1 MNITERIKDRPL
13 VFDGAMGTVIYSK
26 GVFVNTCFDELNLTR
41 PDLIKEIHQGYVD
54 AGADVILTNTF
65 GANSIKLKKFGLGDR
80 CKEINTAGVKLAKEV
95 VGDRDIYVLG
105 SVGSRLNQGAVLTSE
120 NRIVIEQSYREQIEA
135 LVRAGVDGII
145 FETFFDIPELL
156 LGAKIAKE
164 FDIPVIGSI
173 SSKKELETI
182 EGLDIK
188 KALKKLDESPYI
200 DILGLNCSIG
210 PHAML
215 SAVNHVINS
224 IQKPLVVQ
232 PNAGN
237 PQKIDGRTIY
247 MNTPEYFTT
256 YSKHYIELGVRGV
269 GGCCGT
275 DMSHISDMAKAVKAI
290 TSVKKHI
297 EVIRDTAEIRMDI
310 KVTPPELKSNFAKKL
325 FSNEYAT
332 TIEITPPRSTD
343 LCDVL
348 KKVDMCKEAGV
359 DAINIPDGPRAS
371 ARISPL
377 VTALMIE
384 QQTGMETILHYCCRD
399 RNLIGMQSDLLGGFA
414 GGLKNYLIVTGDP
427 PKLGNYPDATAVFDV
442 DAVGLVGVVN
452 NLNHG
457 LDIAGNE
464 VNPPTSILIGVGA
477 NPCALDPDK
486 EINHLIN
493 KIEAGAE
500 YIITQPVFDTDAL
513 FRFMNRLEQACKNQ
527 QIRIPSQ
534 LPLVAGI
541 WPLVSYRNAMF
552 LKTEVPGV
560 FVPDNVIERMEKA
573 KTKEDGIKIGL
584 EIAIEMKQKL
594 APYVQGYQVS
604 APFGKVDRAVD
615 VLNN

>member
-1 MNITERIKDRPL
+1 MNITERINEHPL

-26 GVFVNTCFDELNLTR
+26 GVFVNTCFDELNLTK
-41 PDLIKEIHQGYVD
+41 PELIKEIHQGYID
-54 AGADVILTNTF
+54 AGVDVILTNTF
-65 GANSIKLKKFGLGDR
+65 GANSIKLKKFGLGGK
-80 CKEINTAGVKLAKEV
+80 CKEINEAGVKLAKDV
-95 VGDRDIYVLG
+95 VGERNIFVLG
-105 SVGSRLNQGAVLTSE
+105 SVGSRLNQGSVLTAE
-120 NRIVIEQSYREQIEA
+120 NRERIEQSYYEQIEA
-135 LVRAGVDGII
+135 LVSAGVDGIM
-145 FETFFDIPELL
+145 FETYFNIAELL

-173 SSKKELETI
+173 SSTKELETL

-188 KALKKLDESPYI
+188 KALKKLDDSPYI

-215 SAVNHVINS
+215 SAVKRVIGA
-224 IQKPLVVQ
+224 IKKPLVVQ

-237 PQKIDGRTIY
+237 PQKLDGRTIY

-275 DMSHISDMAKAVKAI
+275 DKSHIADMAKAVKAI

-297 EVIRDTAEIRMDI
+297 EVINDNDI
-310 KVTPPELKSNFAKKL
+310 ERRAVSVTPTDKKSRFAEKL
-325 FSNEYAT
+325 FSKEHAT
-332 TIEITPPRSTD
+332 TIELTPPRSTD
-343 LCDVL
+343 LSDVL
-348 KKVDMCKEAGV
+348 KKVEMCKKAGV

-384 QQTGMETILHYCCRD
+384 KQTGMETILHYCCRD
-399 RNLIGMQSDLLGGFA
+399 RNLIGMQSDLLGGYA
-414 GGLKNYLIVTGDP
+414 GGLRNYLIVTGDP

-477 NPCALDPDK
+477 NPCALDIDK
-486 EINHLIN
+486 EIQHLNN
-493 KIEAGAE
+493 KIDAGAE
-500 YIITQPVFDTDAL
+500 FIITQPVFDTDAL
-513 FRFMNRLEQACKNQ
+513 FRFMDKLEQSKQKNELNSS
-527 QIRIPSQ
+527 IPI
-534 LPLVAGI
+534 VAGI
-541 WPLVSYRNAMF
+541 WPLVSYRNAIF

-560 FVPDNVIERMEKA
+560 SVPDSVISRMEKA
-573 KTKEDGIKIGL
+573 TTKEDGIKIGL

-594 APYVQGYQVS
+594 AQYVQGYQVS
-604 APFGKVDRAVD
+604 APFGKVERAID
-615 VLNN
+615 VLRN

>member
-1 MNITERIKDRPL
+1 MNITERINEHPL

-26 GVFVNTCFDELNLTR
+26 GVFVNTCFDELNLTK
-41 PDLIKEIHQGYVD
+41 PELIKEIHQGYID
-54 AGADVILTNTF
+54 AGVDVILTNTF
-65 GANSIKLKKFGLGDR
+65 GANSIKLKKFGLGGK
-80 CKEINTAGVKLAKEV
+80 CKEINEAGVKLAKDV
-95 VGDRDIYVLG
+95 VGERNIFVLG
-105 SVGSRLNQGAVLTSE
+105 SVGSRLNQGSVLTAE
-120 NRIVIEQSYREQIEA
+120 NRERIEQSYYEQIEA
-135 LVRAGVDGII
+135 LVSAGVDGIM
-145 FETFFDIPELL
+145 FETYFNIAELL

-173 SSKKELETI
+173 SSTKELETL

-188 KALKKLDESPYI
+188 KALKKLDDSPYI

-215 SAVNHVINS
+215 SAVKRVIGA
-224 IQKPLVVQ
+224 IKKPLVVQ

-237 PQKIDGRTIY
+237 PQKLDGRTIY

-275 DMSHISDMAKAVKAI
+275 DKSHIADMAKAVKAI

-297 EVIRDTAEIRMDI
+297 EVINDNDI
-310 KVTPPELKSNFAKKL
+310 ERRAVSVTPTDKKSRFAEKL
-325 FSNEYAT
+325 FSKEHAT
-332 TIEITPPRSTD
+332 TIELTPPRSTD
-343 LCDVL
+343 LSDVL
-348 KKVDMCKEAGV
+348 KKVEMCKKAGV

-384 QQTGMETILHYCCRD
+384 KQTGMETILHYCCRD
-399 RNLIGMQSDLLGGFA
+399 RNLIGMQSDLLGGYA
-414 GGLKNYLIVTGDP
+414 GGLRNYLIVTGDP

-477 NPCALDPDK
+477 NPCALDIDK
-486 EINHLIN
+486 EIQHLNN
-493 KIEAGAE
+493 KIDAGAE
-500 YIITQPVFDTDAL
+500 FIITQPVFDTDAL
-513 FRFMNRLEQACKNQ
+513 FRFMDKLEQSKQKNKLNLS
-527 QIRIPSQ
+527 IPI
-534 LPLVAGI
+534 VAGI
-541 WPLVSYRNAMF
+541 WPLVSYRNAIF

-560 FVPDNVIERMEKA
+560 SVPDSVISRMEKA
-573 KTKEDGIKIGL
+573 TTKEDGIKIGL

-594 APYVQGYQVS
+594 AQYVQGYQVS
-604 APFGKVDRAVD
+604 APFGKVERAID
-615 VLNN
+615 VLRN

>member
-1 MNITERIKDRPL
+1 MNITERINEHPL

-26 GVFVNTCFDELNLTR
+26 GVFVNTCFDELNLTK
-41 PDLIKEIHQGYVD
+41 PELIKEIHQGYID
-54 AGADVILTNTF
+54 AGVDVILTNTF
-65 GANSIKLKKFGLGDR
+65 GANSIKLKKFGLGGK
-80 CKEINTAGVKLAKEV
+80 CKEINEAGVKLAKDV
-95 VGDRDIYVLG
+95 VGERNIFVLG
-105 SVGSRLNQGAVLTSE
+105 SVGSRLNQGSVLTAE
-120 NRIVIEQSYREQIEA
+120 NRERIEQSYYEQIEA
-135 LVRAGVDGII
+135 LVSAGVDGIM
-145 FETFFDIPELL
+145 FETYFNIAELL

-173 SSKKELETI
+173 SSTKELETL

-188 KALKKLDESPYI
+188 KALKKLDDSPYI

-215 SAVNHVINS
+215 SAVKRVIGA
-224 IQKPLVVQ
+224 IKKPLVVQ

-237 PQKIDGRTIY
+237 PQKLDGRTIY

-275 DMSHISDMAKAVKAI
+275 DKSHIADMAKAVKAI

-297 EVIRDTAEIRMDI
+297 EVINDNDI
-310 KVTPPELKSNFAKKL
+310 ERRAVSVTPTDKKSRFAEKL
-325 FSNEYAT
+325 FSKEHAT
-332 TIEITPPRSTD
+332 TIELTPPRSTD
-343 LCDVL
+343 LSDVL
-348 KKVDMCKEAGV
+348 KKVEMCKKAGV

-384 QQTGMETILHYCCRD
+384 KQTGMETILHYCCRD
-399 RNLIGMQSDLLGGFA
+399 RNLIGMQSDLLGGYA
-414 GGLKNYLIVTGDP
+414 GGLRNYLIVTGDP

-477 NPCALDPDK
+477 NPCALDIDK
-486 EINHLIN
+486 EIQHLNN
-493 KIEAGAE
+493 KIDAGAE
-500 YIITQPVFDTDAL
+500 FIITQPVFDTDAL
-513 FRFMNRLEQACKNQ
+513 FRFMDKLEQSKQKNKLNSS
-527 QIRIPSQ
+527 IPI
-534 LPLVAGI
+534 VAGI
-541 WPLVSYRNAMF
+541 WPLVSYRNAIF

-560 FVPDNVIERMEKA
+560 SVPDSVISRMEKA
-573 KTKEDGIKIGL
+573 TTKEDGIKIGL

-594 APYVQGYQVS
+594 AQYVQGYQVS
-604 APFGKVDRAVD
+604 APFGKVERAID
-615 VLNN
+615 VLRN

>member
-1 MNITERIKDRPL
+1 MNITERINEHPL

-26 GVFVNTCFDELNLTR
+26 GVFVNTCFDELNLTK
-41 PDLIKEIHQGYVD
+41 PELIKEIHQGYID
-54 AGADVILTNTF
+54 AGVDVILTNTF
-65 GANSIKLKKFGLGDR
+65 GANSIKLKKFGLGGK
-80 CKEINTAGVKLAKEV
+80 CKEINEAGVKLAKDV
-95 VGDRDIYVLG
+95 VGERNIFVLG
-105 SVGSRLNQGAVLTSE
+105 SVGSRLNQGSVLTAE
-120 NRIVIEQSYREQIEA
+120 NRERIEQSYYEQIEA
-135 LVRAGVDGII
+135 LVSAGVDGIM
-145 FETFFDIPELL
+145 FETYFNIAELL

-173 SSKKELETI
+173 SSTKELETL

-188 KALKKLDESPYI
+188 KALKKLDDSPYI

-215 SAVNHVINS
+215 SAVKRVIGA
-224 IQKPLVVQ
+224 IKKPLVVQ

-237 PQKIDGRTIY
+237 PQKLDGRTIY

-275 DMSHISDMAKAVKAI
+275 DKSHIADMAKAVKAI

-297 EVIRDTAEIRMDI
+297 EVINDNDI
-310 KVTPPELKSNFAKKL
+310 ERRAVSVTPTDKKSRFAEKL
-325 FSNEYAT
+325 FSKEHAT
-332 TIEITPPRSTD
+332 TIELTPPRSTD
-343 LCDVL
+343 LSDVL
-348 KKVDMCKEAGV
+348 KKVEMCKKAGV

-384 QQTGMETILHYCCRD
+384 KQTGMETILHYCCRD
-399 RNLIGMQSDLLGGFA
+399 RNLIGMQSDLLGGYA
-414 GGLKNYLIVTGDP
+414 GGLRNYLIVTGDP

-477 NPCALDPDK
+477 NPCALDIDK
-486 EINHLIN
+486 EIQHLNN
-493 KIEAGAE
+493 KIDAGAE
-500 YIITQPVFDTDAL
+500 FIITQPVFDTDAL
-513 FRFMNRLEQACKNQ
+513 FRFMDKLEQSKQKNKLNSS
-527 QIRIPSQ
+527 IPI
-534 LPLVAGI
+534 VAGI
-541 WPLVSYRNAMF
+541 WPLVSYRNAIF

-560 FVPDNVIERMEKA
+560 SVPDSVISRMEKA
-573 KTKEDGIKIGL
+573 TTKEDGIKIGL

-594 APYVQGYQVS
+594 AQYVQGYQVS
-604 APFGKVDRAVD
+604 APFGKVERAID
-615 VLNN
+615 ALNN

>member
-1 MNITERIKDRPL
+1 MNITERINEHPL

-26 GVFVNTCFDELNLTR
+26 GVFVNTCFDELNLTK
-41 PDLIKEIHQGYVD
+41 PELIKEIHQGYID
-54 AGADVILTNTF
+54 AGVDVILTNTF
-65 GANSIKLKKFGLGDR
+65 GANSIKLKKFGLGGK
-80 CKEINTAGVKLAKEV
+80 CKEINEAGVKLAKDV
-95 VGDRDIYVLG
+95 VGERNIFVLG
-105 SVGSRLNQGAVLTSE
+105 SVGSRLNQGSVLTAE
-120 NRIVIEQSYREQIEA
+120 NRERIEQSYYEQIEA
-135 LVRAGVDGII
+135 LVSAGVDGIM
-145 FETFFDIPELL
+145 FETYFNIAELL

-173 SSKKELETI
+173 SSTKELETL

-188 KALKKLDESPYI
+188 KALKKLDDSPYI

-215 SAVNHVINS
+215 SAVKRVIGA
-224 IQKPLVVQ
+224 IKKPLVVQ

-237 PQKIDGRTIY
+237 PQKLDGRTIY

-275 DMSHISDMAKAVKAI
+275 DKSHIADMAKAVKAI

-297 EVIRDTAEIRMDI
+297 EVINDNDI
-310 KVTPPELKSNFAKKL
+310 ERRAVSVTPTDKKSRFAEKL
-325 FSNEYAT
+325 FSKEHAT
-332 TIEITPPRSTD
+332 TIELTPPRSTD
-343 LCDVL
+343 LSDVL
-348 KKVDMCKEAGV
+348 KKVEMCKKAGV

-384 QQTGMETILHYCCRD
+384 KQTGMETILHYCCRD
-399 RNLIGMQSDLLGGFA
+399 RNLIGMQSDLLGGYA
-414 GGLKNYLIVTGDP
+414 GGLRNYLIVTGDP

-477 NPCALDPDK
+477 NPCALDIDK
-486 EINHLIN
+486 EIQHLNN
-493 KIEAGAE
+493 KIDAGAE
-500 YIITQPVFDTDAL
+500 FIITQPVFDTDAL
-513 FRFMNRLEQACKNQ
+513 FRFMDKLEQSKQKNKLNSS
-527 QIRIPSQ
+527 IPI
-534 LPLVAGI
+534 VAGI
-541 WPLVSYRNAMF
+541 WPLVSYRNAIF

-560 FVPDNVIERMEKA
+560 SVPDSVISRMEKA
-573 KTKEDGIKIGL
+573 TTKEDGIKIGL

-594 APYVQGYQVS
+594 AQYVQGYQVS
-604 APFGKVDRAVD
+604 APFGKVERAID